1 MSGFGFIIASDA
13 SVGNTELYFF
23 KRKKKKK
30 KWSNLKREHHLLI
43 ELHTTYKPSFHP
55 FLAQISTELSDNR
68 QKKMH
73 IDVEEE
79 RATKWH
85 KRISQTE
92 KGEKRC
98 RKCDRNMVLIFNE
111 WHFRHML
118 REHHDLYV
126 RSVSVALFHFG
137 QTLETYNIL
146 AHVHKNGHKYP
157 SLGHN

>member
-1 MSGFGFIIASDA
+1 MQGLVLSSSGLLVDLCQVFGFIIASDA

-55 FLAQISTELSDNR
+55 FLAQISTELSDNQ

-73 IDVEEE
+73 INVEEE

-92 KGEKRC
+92 KGEKWC
-98 RKCDRNMVLIFNE
+98 RKCDRNMVLILMSDIFVTFFVNIMICMLGLFLL
-111 WHFRHML
+111 HF
-118 REHHDLYV
+118 
-126 RSVSVALFHFG
+126 S
-137 QTLETYNIL
+137 IL
-146 AHVHKNGHKYP
+146 AKH
-157 SLGHN
+157 